1 MIGSAHTAGVVRL
14 QFRHLAARSVL
25 NRVAFIVAVG
35 LITAV
40 LVGWSSAGNGDW
52 PQWRGP
58 ARDGVAPN
66 LAARATWPAVLRPA
80 WKVDVGLGHSSPVVA
95 DGRIY
100 VFARDGE
107 QETLHAFELA
117 TGKRVWRQAY
127 AAPYTV
133 NSAAFVHGPGP
144 KATPVMAGG
153 RVFAFGISGIL
164 SAFDAASGRVVWRKE
179 LGKEFPS
186 TAPIYG
192 AAQSPVVDRGRV
204 IVHVGG
210 GGGGAL
216 TAFDAETG
224 AVVWAWK
231 GDGPGYGAPVVV
243 EIAGTRQV
251 ITLTESLL
259 VGVAADSGRLL
270 WKVPFTTEYTQNAV
284 TPVVQ
289 GNVVIVSGLD
299 HPVRALRVVAKGG
312 GWTAETVWENPDVAL
327 YMSSPVLVA
336 GRLYGFSHRRKG
348 QFFCLDAATGKTL
361 WLSEGR
367 QRDNAS
373 LVAAGGAILALVTDG
388 ELIVFEAGGAA
399 FKVLRRYTV
408 ADWPTW
414 AHLAVVGDGILVKD
428 AGSLAYLRF

>member
-1 MIGSAHTAGVVRL
+1 MAGAGAGRL
-14 QFRHLAARSVL
+14 WPRTLLAPHRLAR
-25 NRVAFIVAVG
+25 RPPAG
-35 LITAV
+35 LE
-40 LVGWSSAGNGDW
+40 G
-52 PQWRGP
+52 
-58 ARDGVAPN
+58 
-66 LAARATWPAVLRPA
+66 
-80 WKVDVGLGHSSPVVA
+80 DVGIGHSSPVVA
-95 DGRIY
+95 GGRVY
-100 VFARDGE
+100 LFSRGGE
-107 QETLHAFELA
+107 EEALQAFELA
-117 TGKRVWRQAY
+117 TGKRLWRQAY

-133 NSAAFVHGPGP
+133 NSAAFSHGPGP
-144 KATPVMAGG
+144 KATPVVAGG
-153 RVFAFGISGIL
+153 RVFTFGISGIL

-179 LGKEFPS
+179 FGKEFPS
-186 TAPIYG
+186 TAPTYG

-231 GDGPGYGAPVVV
+231 GDGPGYGSPVVA

-299 HPVRALRVVAKGG
+299 HPVRALRVVAAKGG

-336 GRLYGFSHRRKG
+336 GRLYGFSHKKKG

-367 QRDNAS
+367 QGDNAS
-373 LVAAGGAILALVTDG
+373 LVAAGGAILALVTEG

-408 ADWPTW
+408 AETPTW

>member
-1 MIGSAHTAGVVRL
+1 MTRFILVVAGLLTAALG
-14 QFRHLAARSVL
+14 
-25 NRVAFIVAVG
+25 
-35 LITAV
+35 
-40 LVGWSSAGNGDW
+40 GWSAFAAGDW

-58 ARDGVAPN
+58 ARDGAAAD
-66 LAARATWPAVLRPA
+66 LARTTWPAALRPA
-80 WKVDVGLGHSSPVVA
+80 WKVSVGVGHSAPVVA
-95 DGRIY
+95 GGRAY
-100 VFARDGE
+100 LLSREGE
-107 QETLHAFELA
+107 QETLQAFEVP
-117 TGKRVWRQAY
+117 TGKRLWRQAY
-127 AAPYTV
+127 PAPYTV
-133 NSAAFVHGPGP
+133 NSAAFSHGPGP
-144 KATPVMAGG
+144 KATPVVAGG
-153 RVFAFGISGIL
+153 RVFTFGISGIL

-179 LGKEFPS
+179 FGKEFPS
-186 TAPIYG
+186 TSPIYG
-192 AAQSPVVDRGRV
+192 AAQSPVVDGGRV

-210 GGGGAL
+210 GGNGAL
-216 TAFDAETG
+216 TAFDAATG

-231 GDGPGYGAPVVV
+231 GDGPGYASPVVA

-270 WKVPFTTEYTQNAV
+270 WKVPFTTDYTQNAV

-299 HPVRALRVVAKGG
+299 HPVRALRVVAAKGG
-312 GWTAETVWENPDVAL
+312 GWTAETLWENPDVAL

-336 GRLYGFSHRRKG
+336 GRLYGFSHKKKG

-367 QRDNAS
+367 QGDNAS
-373 LVAAGGAILALVTDG
+373 LVAAGGAILALVTEG

-408 ADWPTW
+408 AETPTW
-414 AHLAVVGDGILVKD
+414 AHLVVVGNGILVKD
-428 AGSLAYLRF
+428 ADSLAYLRF